1 MASFI
6 EYFSQKLALFSA
18 RANTFICGD
27 YNINL
32 LTLHSN
38 EYTSNYF
45 DGILSSGFLPAITL
59 PTRTST
65 NSSLIDNIFVNKQGI
80 TNFAA
85 ILEDEISAH
94 QVIAININLIS
105 PENKTKYIT
114 IYANSEEC
122 RSNFKNDIA
131 SKNIFDK
138 LDKDL
143 HADPNVNYNILESEI
158 ISSMNCHM
166 EKKIVKFN
174 RKKHKRDPWITFGIL
189 KSVNRKNLLY
199 KKLKKTKT
207 DFINYETKKK

>member
-1 MASFI
+1 MTSFI
-6 EYFSQKLALFSA
+6 EYFSQRLALFSK

-38 EYTSNYF
+38 EHTRNYF

-59 PTRTST
+59 PTGIST
-65 NSSLIDNIFVNKQGI
+65 SLIDSIYVNEEGI
-80 TNFAA
+80 TNYAA
-85 ILEDEISAH
+85 ILDDEISDH
-94 QVIAININLIS
+94 QVIAIDINLIS
-105 PENKTKYIT
+105 PQNKTKYIT

-122 RSNFKNDIA
+122 KSNFKNDIA
-131 SKNIFDK
+131 SKNILDR

-143 HADPNVNYNILESEI
+143 HADPNANYKILESEI

-174 RKKHKRDPWITFGIL
+174 RKKHKRDPWITYGIL
-189 KSVNRKNLLY
+189 KSVNKKNSLY
-199 KKLKKTKT
+199 KK
-207 DFINYETKKK
+207 